1 MLGAGECAVNP
12 LRRRPDGW
20 RTIKVGQLEL
30 WWTTSEPRVAAQ
42 LATMQTAYSVTLT
55 VVRSDGSGQKLV
67 AALVKAANELAWD
80 ADFQAQFLAKA
91 DKRIAQLEKSL
102 GLPSPAECLA
112 QWEAQWEAEEDGRAF
127 LETCAAE
134 HSFRDILA

>member
-1 MLGAGECAVNP
+1 VLGAGECAVNP

-67 AALVKAANELAWD
+67 ATLRGTRPLAMRDQPIAVEPAQVKRVVEQAAPRGAWPTGTSTWKLELD
-80 ADFQAQFLAKA
+80 V
-91 DKRIAQLEKSL
+91 
-102 GLPSPAECLA
+102 
-112 QWEAQWEAEEDGRAF
+112 
-127 LETCAAE
+127 
-134 HSFRDILA
+134 

>member
-1 MLGAGECAVNP
+1 MPSTILPQAKAVDKLIKK
-12 LRRRPDGW
+12 LRAVHQSPC
-20 RTIKVGQLEL
+20 Q
-30 WWTTSEPRVAAQ
+30 RVHGLPQ
-42 LATMQTAYSVTLT
+42 HSP
-55 VVRSDGSGQKLV
+55 QKLV
-67 AALVKAANELAWD
+67 AALVTAAADLSRHSDLQGKYLA
-80 ADFQAQFLAKA
+80 LA

-112 QWEAQWEAEEDGRAF
+112 QWEAQWEAEEDGRVF

>member
-1 MLGAGECAVNP
+1 MPSTIVPQVKTVRSLIKKLRAVNQSP
-12 LRRRPDGW
+12 C
-20 RTIKVGQLEL
+20 Q
-30 WWTTSEPRVAAQ
+30 RVHG
-42 LATMQTAYSVTLT
+42 LPKHSP
-55 VVRSDGSGQKLV
+55 QKLV

-80 ADFQAQFLAKA
+80 ADFQAQLLAKA
-91 DKRIAQLEKSL
+91 DKRIAHLEKSL